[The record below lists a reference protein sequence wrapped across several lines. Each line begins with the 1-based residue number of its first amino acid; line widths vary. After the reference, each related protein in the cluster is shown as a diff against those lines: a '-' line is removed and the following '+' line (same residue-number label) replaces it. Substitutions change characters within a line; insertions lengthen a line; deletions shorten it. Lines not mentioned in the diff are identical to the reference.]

1 MEMYKFLRQLRIE
14 RKLSQSELA
23 EKLELKRSTISMY
36 ENGKRQPNIETLI
49 LISKIFDIDINILKK
64 DNPNSTNQSSEID
77 LKNYLDNFL
86 SLLDLPNLTYNGKR
100 LKITAHEKIFICK
113 SIELNKQFLEG
124 ITHIN
129 KKKT

>member
-64 DNPNSTNQSSEID
+64 IILT
-77 LKNYLDNFL
+77 
-86 SLLDLPNLTYNGKR
+86 LLINLQK
-100 LKITAHEKIFICK
+100 LI
-113 SIELNKQFLEG
+113 
-124 ITHIN
+124 
-129 KKKT
+129 

>member
-1 MEMYKFLRQLRIE
+1 MEMYKLLRQLRIE

-36 ENGKRQPNIETLI
+36 ENGKRQPNFETLI

-64 DNPNSTNQSSEID
+64 NNIYSTKQSSKID

-86 SLLDLPNLTYNGKR
+86 SLLDMPNLTYNGKH
-100 LKITAHEKIFICK
+100 LKITAHEKIFIRK
-113 SIELNKQFLEG
+113 SIELNKQFLEA